1 MYRTLA
7 LLLLLTTPLTAQS
20 KWAHLGPNGR
30 LVYAQSPSGDHIVDF
45 SYAGYHAGGVALPN
59 VPVIRTLKPSGAD
72 DTAAIQSA
80 IDAVSAL
87 PPTSRGA
94 IQLAPGIFH
103 LATTLNI
110 TTSGIVLR
118 GSGPDEA
125 TGTILQLT
133 GDPHLALKIA
143 GEFKQTPIGK
153 PTTLTDTY
161 VPSGATIIHVAD
173 ASAIHPAA
181 ASAIHPGDTLLL
193 VKPVTPAWLKFM
205 GMDTL
210 QRPGV
215 PEHWV
220 GEDLTVRR
228 RVAAVN
234 GNAITLEVPLT
245 DNIDTKFLNG
255 IPPPVTRIEVTGQL
269 SETGIEDLRIVAPAR
284 SVDYRADAEFDGIA
298 MTAAVDSWIRNVVL
312 QDTTNSISIAL
323 NTERITVVKVD
334 VQQRLAVTSSAK
346 NFEFS
351 ANGTQILFDRI
362 TGHGD
367 DVFFFA
373 TQARQQ
379 GPVVVLHCRFTGDG
393 RIEPHQRWST
403 GLLVDSCDVPNGG
416 INLKNRGTMGSG
428 HGWTIG
434 WSVLWNN
441 TTASLLVQL
450 PPGTANWSIG
460 DRGEQQSAAMPVT
473 GSHGHGPLLPGG
485 IIESPNK
492 PVQPASLYLEQ
503 LRERLGPTALTNIG
517 YSPTDLT
524 THP

>member
-1 MYRTLA
+1 MPRTLA
-7 LLLLLTTPLTAQS
+7 LVLLLTTPLTAQS
-20 KWAHLGPNGR
+20 KWAHLGPDGR
-30 LVYAQSPSGDHIVDF
+30 LIYAHSPTGDRIVDF

-59 VPVIRTLKPSGAD
+59 VAAIRTLKPSGAD
-72 DTAAIQSA
+72 DTAALQSA

-87 PPTSRGA
+87 PPASRRA

-110 TTSGIVLR
+110 AASGIVLR

-125 TGTILQLT
+125 TGTTLQLT
-133 GDPHLALKIA
+133 GNPHLALKIA
-143 GEFKQTPIGK
+143 GQFKQTPIGK
-153 PTTLTDTY
+153 PTTLTDAY
-161 VPSGATIIHVAD
+161 VPSGTTVIHLAD
-173 ASAIHPAA
+173 TSNL
-181 ASAIHPGDTLLL
+181 HPGDTLLL

-210 QRPGV
+210 QRPDR

-228 RVAAVN
+228 RIASVN
-234 GNAITLEVPLT
+234 GNAVTLEVPLT
-245 DNIDTKFLNG
+245 DDIDTKFLNG
-255 IPPPVTRIEVTGQL
+255 VPPPVTHIEVTGQI
-269 SETGIEDLRIVAPAR
+269 SETAVEDLRIAAPAR
-284 SVDYRADAEFDGIA
+284 SVDYREDAEFDGIDI
-298 MTAAVDSWIRNVVL
+298 TATVDSWVRNVVL

-323 NTERITVVKVD
+323 NTERITVFKVD

-351 ANGTQILFDRI
+351 SNGTQILFDRI

-379 GPVVVLHCRFTGDG
+379 GPVVVLHCHFTGDG

-460 DRGEQQSAAMPVT
+460 DHGEQQSAAMPVT
-473 GSHGHGPLLPGG
+473 GSHGHGPLLRGG
-485 IIESPNK
+485 VIESPNK

-503 LRERLGPTALTNIG
+503 LRERLGPAALTAIG
-517 YSPTDLT
+517 YNPTN
-524 THP
+524 P